1 MRDSV
6 LDRIEEKYWY
16 ITDPRMDGF
25 SQWGRKQIL
34 YQILWKAQWALDK
47 CPTFYGEED
56 WVKENKPSLVTDTI

>member
-25 SQWGRKQIL
+25 TAWGKKQDL
-34 YQILWKAQWALDK
+34 YRILWTTQQFLEK
-47 CPTFYGEED
+47 CPKFHGEDE
-56 WVKENKPSLVTDTI
+56 WVEKNCPDL